1 MSFWVNHCLRFL
13 VGGAIQCKS
22 GTSASSALVGSH
34 VVVTP
39 HSLLLSV
46 EYPLEFA
53 FRRLGRFRFSAMS
66 KHQLAALKGVETK
79 KRLRQ
84 AQEGI
89 QAVQEAN
96 KVFNETSLDT
106 VAEEVMA
113 ELKKDRTLLYNVR
126 IALANGTL
134 SAILGE
140 NNEPTGKDK
149 DKKEM
154 LRSTCRKVKD
164 LPQKIMGRF
173 LKECAPEVH
182 DLWNNGE
189 LGDFDMHDIYCY
201 ALHTTRDSDLGWR
214 LHPSMQEITVF
225 LSVLAWRY
233 EQMGRRLAKGLPDTL
248 DYWSLDTD
256 NKTLVYTVNGEKRTL
271 DIWLPELPDDA
282 EIKNANMYE
291 GAVLSAKSMDIEI
304 KCTAFLAGNTDEDT
318 TDGFGKHMVKESA
331 SWNVPEH
338 LVAPKGDDEVST
350 ITATTSAPSTT
361 ATSESSNKRK
371 AGLSTLEARLKAKAR
386 QTV

>member
-1 MSFWVNHCLRFL
+1 
-13 VGGAIQCKS
+13 
-22 GTSASSALVGSH
+22 
-34 VVVTP
+34 
-39 HSLLLSV
+39 
-46 EYPLEFA
+46 
-53 FRRLGRFRFSAMS
+53 MS

-106 VAEEVMA
+106 VAEEVMQ

-134 SAILGE
+134 SALLGE
-140 NNEPTGKDK
+140 NNDGGGKDK

-173 LKECAPEVH
+173 LKQCAPEVH
-182 DLWNNGE
+182 ELWNSGE
-189 LGDFDMHDIYCY
+189 LGDIDLHDIYCY
-201 ALHTTRDSDLGWR
+201 ALHTTRDADLGWR
-214 LHPSMQEITVF
+214 QHPAMQEIPVF

-233 EQMGRRLAKGLPDTL
+233 NEMGKRLSKGLPSSL
-248 DYWSLDTD
+248 DYWVLDAE
-256 NKTLVYTVNGEKRTL
+256 NKEIHFTVNGDKRKL
-271 DIWLPELPDDA
+271 EIWLPELPDDA
-282 EIKNANMYE
+282 VIKNANMYE
-291 GAVLSAKSMDIEI
+291 GAVLAAPSMDLEV
-304 KCTAFLAGNTDEDT
+304 KCTAFLVRNTDEGAD
-318 TDGFGKHMVKESA
+318 DSLSVHMVKESA
-331 SWNVPEH
+331 PWNVPEH
-338 LVAPKGDDEVST
+338 LLATRGDDEVST
-350 ITATTSAPSTT
+350 ITSSTT
-361 ATSESSNKRK
+361 PAPTASSSESSNKRK

-386 QTV
+386 NVS